1 MGMLIGIAATA
12 ATFFIVAYFLPQIEF
27 TGDIPQLLIIAV
39 LFGIVN
45 AFVKPVVKLLSFP
58 INMATLG
65 LFGIVINAVLLLG
78 VGYVAAEFFNVPI
91 SIGGFPP
98 NLTADAFLAAL
109 FASIAIGIVG
119 AIVGMIVPD

>member
-1 MGMLIGIAATA
+1 MGILIGIIATA
-12 ATFFIVAYFLPQIEF
+12 VTFFIVAYFLPQIEF

-39 LFGIVN
+39 LFGVVN
-45 AFVKPVVKLLSFP
+45 AFVKPFAKLLSFP

-65 LFGIVINAVLLLG
+65 LFGIVLNAILLLA

-98 NLTADAFLAAL
+98 NLTVDAFVAAL
-109 FASIAIGIVG
+109 IGSIAIGLVG
-119 AIVGMIVPD
+119 AVIGMVVPD